1 MKLMYTLNQR
11 PPMSTTLLLALQHML
26 ASIGGIVAVPLIV
39 GASVGLPAIEIAD
52 LINAALLAAGI
63 GTIIQCFGFGPVGI
77 RLPVVMGSS
86 FAFLGVLITI
96 GKNDGMSG
104 VMGAAFAGSFLVI
117 LASFFMD
124 KIKKLFPDVVSG
136 VVITLIGLT
145 ILPVAM
151 NWIGDAPKGSAD
163 FATLP
168 KLFIAIISLGIVIAV
183 SVYCKGI
190 IAASAIVIGL
200 VGGYLVALSMGMV
213 DSDQVSNA
221 SWVAGPEP
229 FKYGMT
235 FAWGP
240 ILSIC
245 LVYIIVVAEA
255 TGDFMALAANCQK
268 DLSGKDLKQGVLA
281 DGIASTIGSMLT
293 AMPLASF
300 SQNVGIVGITGV
312 ASRYVV
318 AATGGLLILGGMFP
332 KLAAIAVTIPKPVL
346 GGVGF
351 IMFGM
356 IAYAGIRM
364 LIKAA
369 DTRRNAL
376 IICVSLAAGLAV
388 TIEPRLIQHLP
399 HMVAEF
405 FHSGITTGTLIAI
418 ILHLILPQNH
428 KEERAVK
435 KLEIAEMTRD
445 ETAHTAATKVM
456 ESKATISKA
465 IATIEAM
472 RIEALEVMQNEA
484 QLDVHKNS
492 TSEYTDENQSEKKTN
507 DRQSNLTPNTAIK

>member
-1 MKLMYTLNQR
+1 MKLLYTLNQR
-11 PPMSTTLLLALQHML
+11 PPAATTLLLALQHML

-39 GASVGLPAIEIAD
+39 GASVGLPATEIAD
-52 LINAALLAAGI
+52 LINAALLVGGI
-63 GTIIQCFGFGPVGI
+63 ATVIQCVGIGPVGI

-86 FAFLGVLITI
+86 FAFLGVAIAI
-96 GKNDGMSG
+96 GKSDGMSG
-104 VMGAAFAGSFLVI
+104 IMGAAFAGSFLVI
-117 LASFFMD
+117 AASFFMD
-124 KIKKLFPDVVSG
+124 KIKRLFPDVVSG

-151 NWIGDAPKGSAD
+151 SWIGDAPKGSAE

-168 KLFIAIISLGIVIAV
+168 KLFLALVSLGIVILV
-183 SVYCKGI
+183 SVYCKGV

-200 VGGYLVALSMGMV
+200 VGGYLVALSMDMV
-213 DSDQVSNA
+213 NLEQISQA
-221 SWVAGPEP
+221 SWVGSPTP
-229 FKYGMT
+229 LKYGMT
-235 FAWGP
+235 FSWGA
-240 ILSIC
+240 ILSMS
-245 LVYIIVVAEA
+245 LAYIIVVAEA
-255 TGDFMALAANCQK
+255 TGDFMALGANCQK
-268 DLSGKDLKQGVLA
+268 EVTGKDLKRGVLG
-281 DGIASTIGSMLT
+281 DGLGSTLSALMSG
-293 AMPLASF
+293 MPLASF

-318 AATGGLLILGGMFP
+318 AVTGALLILGGLFP

-369 DTRRNAL
+369 DTKRNAL
-376 IICVSLAAGLAV
+376 IICVSLASGLAV

-399 HMVAEF
+399 HALASF
-405 FHSGITTGTLIAI
+405 LHSGITTGTMIAI
-418 ILHLILPQNH
+418 AMHLLLPQNH
-428 KEERAVK
+428 KEER
-435 KLEIAEMTRD
+435 EMKRQEVVAMAKD
-445 ETAHTAATKVM
+445 EECHSPSFKVM

-472 RIEALEVMQNEA
+472 RLESEEIMQNEA
-484 QLDVHKNS
+484 QVKTNANS
-492 TSEYTDENQSEKKTN
+492 VDEKENQAEEKI
-507 DRQSNLTPNTAIK
+507 TPKQI